1 MPQCDG
7 LGTAGPLMFRHMCSI
22 VKSLVGQ
29 GADARAS
36 LLCGAALL
44 AAAACAALLLVVTP
58 STLQG
63 GTIYYFEDKNGVMH
77 FTDMPDIDQYK
88 PFLTFGPENTTDR
101 QEIIALV
108 RKYSQRYSL
117 DPKLVQAVLAV
128 ESNYD
133 PHAVSEKGAEGL
145 MQIMPETQK
154 DLGLYTPYDP
164 EANIEAGVRYL
175 KKMIDTQPSLELAL
189 AAYNAGPARV
199 RQYQGVPPFPETRRY
214 IKKVLRLYNISR
226 Q

>member
-1 MPQCDG
+1 M
-7 LGTAGPLMFRHMCSI
+7 
-22 VKSLVGQ
+22 LV
-29 GADARAS
+29 S
-36 LLCGAALL
+36 
-44 AAAACAALLLVVTP
+44 AACAALLLVANP

-63 GTIYYFEDKNGVMH
+63 GTIYYFKDKNGVMH

-108 RKYSQRYSL
+108 HKYSRRYSL

-154 DLGLYTPYDP
+154 YLGLYTPYDP

-175 KKMIDTQPSLELAL
+175 KKMIDMQPSLELAL

-199 RQYQGVPPFPETRRY
+199 KQYQGVPPFPETRRY

>member
-1 MPQCDG
+1 MTSLSIAIQR
-7 LGTAGPLMFRHMCSI
+7 MFRRFYIDWTLPLFPKPEDSTP
-22 VKSLVGQ
+22 SRSR
-29 GADARAS
+29 RAVFLTFAIS
-36 LLCGAALL
+36 T
-44 AAAACAALLLVVTP
+44 ALLLSAGP
-58 STLQG
+58 STMRA
-63 GTIYYFEDKNGVMH
+63 GTIYYFKDKNGVMH

-101 QEIIALV
+101 KEIMVLI

-133 PHAVSEKGAEGL
+133 PQALSEKGAEGL

-154 DLGLYTPYDP
+154 DLGLYTPFDP

-175 KKMIDTQPSLELAL
+175 KQMIESQPSLELAL

-199 RQYQGVPPFPETRRY
+199 KQYQGVPPFPETRRY
-214 IKKVLRLYNISR
+214 IQKVLRLYNISR